1 MLEVAQI
8 LGISMEG
15 IMEDKRVCIR
25 GMLVEEKG
33 RVLNVRSRKKPK
45 GTRELVN
52 LASSVNY
59 D

>member
-1 MLEVAQI
+1 MLEVARI

-33 RVLNVRSRKKPK
+33 RVLNVRCRKKPK